1 MIKQNNVTIHA
12 LHEQLISELEKNG
25 YTRKTI
31 QLYTEHVNQIMR
43 YMDQKH
49 ISAYTDRISN
59 EFYREVVEHRN
70 YSEKTRRFYRTVIR
84 RLNDLYLGNGFVA
97 SVPRKDL
104 TIPEG
109 FRSVVSAYLQY
120 CSKNGNSPST
130 LKAKERALHFFVTNL
145 QQSGCSSFSALT
157 PRDVLNAST
166 LIKNKE
172 FFPELRDFLRYINTS
187 GYTHLELSAF
197 VPKYRRGFRIPTTY
211 TVEEISRVEH
221 SVDTSVPP
229 GKRDLAIILLAAR
242 LGIRAGDIAALKFS
256 NLDFDHERIC
266 FVQKKTGSISDLYM
280 LPEIKKALLDYLEN
294 ERPMSQSESVFLKAI
309 APHNS
314 ISYSVVSFVV
324 KKHIQLSGI
333 DYSGKKHG
341 PHSLRSSLAT
351 SMIND
356 GIDYDIVRKVLGH
369 ESENSIKHYARI
381 DTALLRKCA
390 LETPAPSSAFGEFLE
405 KGGAL

>member
-12 LHEQLISELEKNG
+12 LREQLISELEKNG

-145 QQSGCSSFSALT
+145 QQSVVSLGEQL
-157 PRDVLNAST
+157 DKVQST
-166 LIKNKE
+166 VKNKE
-172 FFPELRDFLRYINTS
+172 LFPELRDFLRYINTS
-187 GYTHLELSAF
+187 GYTHLELSSF

-266 FVQKKTGSISDLYM
+266 FVQKKTGNISDLYM